1 MIKNTIKT
9 TAVLGALMIIMGAK
23 APITKIDAASI
34 NGKVT
39 ASTLNVRS
47 GASTSYS
54 IVGKVQK
61 GTTVEILSEK
71 NGWYEIEFA
80 GNKTGWS
87 SGDYITKMNSSSS
100 NTTTTKTGIVTAS
113 TLNVRSGASTSYSIV
128 GKISKGTTVTITST
142 SNGWHQIKYSGNKSG
157 WVSGDY
163 ISQPSNSSSNA
174 SLNVVKTLNVKA
186 YAYTGGGIT
195 ATGTKARYG
204 TLAVDPK
211 VIPYGTKVYIKELDK
226 VFTAEDCGGGIKGNK
241 IDIYMPTTAQCNSW
255 GVRNITIQILK

>member
-1 MIKNTIKT
+1 MIKNKLRKSILAGTIMFSMVSLAQLSK
-9 TAVLGALMIIMGAK
+9 V
-23 APITKIDAASI
+23 DAASSY
-34 NGKVT
+34 GTVT

-47 GASTSYS
+47 GSSTSY
-54 IVGKVQK
+54 
-61 GTTVEILSEK
+61 
-71 NGWYEIEFA
+71 N
-80 GNKTGWS
+80 
-87 SGDYITKMNSSSS
+87 
-100 NTTTTKTGIVTAS
+100 
-113 TLNVRSGASTSYSIV
+113 IV
-128 GKISKGTTVTITST
+128 GKIYKGDKVEILET
-142 SNGWHQIKYSGNKSG
+142 SNGWHKIKASNGKIG

-174 SLNVVKTLNVKA
+174 SLNVAKTLNVKA

-241 IDIYMPTTAQCNSW
+241 IDIYMNTKEECINW
-255 GVRNITIQILK
+255 GVRNITLYILK